1 MSFASQ
7 SGITLNMKVAM
18 FYAAFLSLL
27 AAIFLTP
34 ISAVAENLTQKTVE
48 FGAPVKSEGGIPAGW
63 ELKKWSGKP
72 VITVEKEN
80 GSSPLR
86 LFSDKSSFGIGKEVK
101 LSTTDYPYIQ
111 WRWKVTRLPE
121 GADVRVKNANDQA
134 AQLYL
139 VFPKFPTTINSRV
152 IGYIWDS
159 TAPEGACFD
168 SPVSPNIKYIVVR
181 SGKNQLGKWVA
192 ETRNVHQDYRTL
204 FGEEPPMLEKLFIM
218 IDSDN
223 TKTVA
228 ESYFDGIQFQKRT
241 MAAIP

>member
-1 MSFASQ
+1 
-7 SGITLNMKVAM
+7 M
-18 FYAAFLSLL
+18 FTAAFLSLITIL
-27 AAIFLTP
+27 FFTPVSAI
-34 ISAVAENLTQKTVE
+34 AENLTQKTVD
-48 FGAPVKSEGGIPAGW
+48 FGAPSALEGGIPAGW

-80 GSSPLR
+80 ALR

-101 LSTTDYPYIQ
+101 LNTTDYPYIQ
-111 WRWKVTRLPE
+111 WRWKVTKLPE

-139 VFPKFPTTINSRV
+139 VFPKFPSTINSRV

-159 TAPEGACFD
+159 TAPEGTCLD

-181 SGKNQLGKWVA
+181 SGKNQIGKWVA
-192 ETRNVHQDYRTL
+192 ENRNVHQDYRTL
-204 FGEEPPMLEKLFIM
+204 FGEEPPMLEKVFVM

-241 MAAIP
+241 VAALP